1 MSTENS
7 EFAVPEVVADEK
19 EVTKEIKGTKRP
31 SEVSIL
37 PSTYKLNLGVLSVP
51 NIPQRLFVFVQ
62 TAPHEFYLFVVV
74 VYECACVFFC

>member
-31 SEVSIL
+31 SEVSI
-37 PSTYKLNLGVLSVP
+37 PINLQNDSG
-51 NIPQRLFVFVQ
+51 RL
-62 TAPHEFYLFVVV
+62 
-74 VYECACVFFC
+74 

>member
-31 SEVSIL
+31 SEVSI
-37 PSTYKLNLGVLSVP
+37 PIKLQNESWRL
-51 NIPQRLFVFVQ
+51 QRPKRATPPFVIVT
-62 TAPHEFYLFVVV
+62 TAPHESVCSCCVC
-74 VYECACVFFC
+74 ECACVFFAN

>member
-31 SEVSIL
+31 SEVSI
-37 PSTYKLNLGVLSVP
+37 PIYLSW
-51 NIPQRLFVFVQ
+51 RLERPKHTTPPFVILQ
-62 TAPHEFYLFVVV
+62 TAPHTNL
-74 VYECACVFFC
+74 